1 MRLAAYISFDAL
13 SDVTVVLGMR
23 QSIHSK
29 TLSQFI
35 SPIPS
40 FKGKTIISQPFFTHF
55 FYDKQNQ
62 YFSCLTFLLAALQ
75 LHFQFLSILRY
86 QFRGPLFGNRDKDTI
101 IDEFRIPLLNQAQEN
116 NTWKFLS
123 RLTTLSDCIILGLT
137 SRMTV
142 TSAHPQLVGFLTR
155 SKRARSVTSQSFS
168 G

>member
-101 IDEFRIPLLNQAQEN
+101 IN
-116 NTWKFLS
+116 
-123 RLTTLSDCIILGLT
+123 
-137 SRMTV
+137 
-142 TSAHPQLVGFLTR
+142 R
-155 SKRARSVTSQSFS
+155 SKKETPHSFK
-168 G
+168 GQQFEDKYCFIIYIGLWKRILALI